1 VDLRQVEGMRR
12 ELAEFVTGVFV
23 SAPRPLI
30 GPGAW
35 VVDVSFPKDGRMPV
49 GVAPT
54 YCGALGKQANRQ
66 VAVSMHAA
74 PDVSATTASRR
85 SASGTAAGPS
95 GA

>member
-1 VDLRQVEGMRR
+1 MRR
-12 ELAEFVTGVFV
+12 ELAEFVTGV
-23 SAPRPLI
+23 SPRRIPERRGPLI

-66 VAVSMHAA
+66 VAVSVHAA

-85 SASGTAAGPS
+85 SAPGTAAGPS